1 MELEENIK
9 AQVDYEFS
17 HRYNHTLHAYI
28 DIAEDLIA
36 GTLLSQIMYW
46 FSSDRNGNSKVHIFK
61 DGQYWLA
68 KGREDWSNEIRI
80 SPKQY
85 DNAIKKLKAKNLVET
100 RLYKFNG
107 VPMIHIRP
115 VYKSIN
121 KAIELWKSEVADSI
135 RNSDVDSNL
144 PKGQDGFYPNGK
156 MEVDETVKSL
166 TETTYR
172 DYNTKTTEKKNAP
185 LESKLP
191 NGDKYM
197 TSNTS
202 VFSSHGKPKDK
213 RMSQKETES
222 VIKNELRRLRSNT
235 ADGLIEDKSKTE
247 EWVNKEY
254 KSLSDI
260 MAEFNRQYKESTG
273 LNPKTLSK
281 DGLVK
286 LVKSYIKSPES
297 LKYDYDD
304 LESNKVMIEAY
315 LKADY
320 SSYGHVSKSLS
331 HYMSGMIRENLFY
344 KNLL

>member
-1 MELEENIK
+1 MTFKELF
-9 AQVDYEFS
+9 VDKS
-17 HRYNHTLHAYI
+17 NL
-28 DIAEDLIA
+28 LIV
-36 GTLLSQIMYW
+36 
-46 FSSDRNGNSKVHIFK
+46 NSKLAVILK
-61 DGQYWLA
+61 DLNQAIVINQLNYWM
-68 KGREDWSNEIRI
+68 E
-80 SPKQY
+80 
-85 DNAIKKLKAKNLVET
+85 
-100 RLYKFNG
+100 
-107 VPMIHIRP
+107 
-115 VYKSIN
+115 IN
-121 KAIELWKSEVADSI
+121 KASNKHFVDGRYWVYNSYADWQKNNFPYWSEKTIQRTFSKLEKSGIVISSNFNSQSFDKTKWYTIDFERLNEIIEKCSQAPL
-135 RNSDVDSNL
+135 
-144 PKGQDGFYPNGK
+144 GQNDQI
-156 MEVDETVKSL
+156 VKSTCPNVEDNMTKPIPENTYQRIH
-166 TETTYR
+166 TE
-172 DYNTKTTEKKNAP
+172 NTENNAP

-202 VFSSHGKPKDK
+202 VFSSHGKPKSK
-213 RMSQKETES
+213 SMSQKEAES
-222 VIKNELRRLRSNT
+222 VIKNELRRLRSST
-235 ADGLIEDKSKTE
+235 VDGLIEDKSKTE
-247 EWVNKEY
+247 EWVSREY

-286 LVKSYIKSPES
+286 LVKNYIKSPES

-304 LESNKVMIEAY
+304 FESNKVMIEAY